1 VTSAAKTFAGVR
13 RLARTIPGVEDATSW
28 GGPSLK
34 VNGRMLACMAIHRS
48 AEAGSLIVVMPK
60 EERDALVAEAPDV
73 YYLTPHY
80 EPHATVLVRLAKIDP
95 DALRDLL
102 AGAARQLAAK
112 PKARARKPRAR
123 TT

>member
-1 VTSAAKTFAGVR
+1 MTPAATTFATVC
-13 RLARTIPGVEDATSW
+13 RLARAIPGVEGGTSW
-28 GGPSLK
+28 GTPSLK

-48 AEAGSLIVVMPK
+48 AEPGSLIVVMPVA
-60 EERDALVAEAPDV
+60 ERDELIAEAPDV

-80 EPHATVLVRLAKIDP
+80 EPHATVLVRLARIHP

-102 AGAARQLAAK
+102 TTAARRLAAK
-112 PKARARKPRAR
+112 PKARAR